1 MIIGKSLTA
10 LGSGGLKPEIHVTA
24 KAGALLNLH
33 YKGSSIILQ
42 SYQLGASETTHTFV
56 VSVSDTAYVAEDVT
70 NGVSVEVLV
79 DAVSIFEVKIKYYPD
94 GALYWLGEPCEDVT
108 GGWTE
113 NFRFSSWTTNELRP
127 VEFLDDCIKCDTS
140 KYSGAGGYT
149 IVGTYNKINFS
160 GYTKLHTEIDV
171 ISTSKGKDWPSFVG
185 SIVAENPFNA
195 GSNGFDA
202 LGSGL
207 TETGVM
213 TYEADITS
221 YTNERYVV
229 ILLNSISQSGRSANV
244 DIKKVW
250 LE

>member
-1 MIIGKSLTA
+1 MSKVFNMVGG
-10 LGSGGLKPEIHVTA
+10 GSGKNI
-24 KAGALLNLH
+24 
-33 YKGSSIILQ
+33 SSIIING
-42 SYQLGASETTHTFV
+42 LGSTDAVTCTKDDKTYPATWDETAQHWEIVGLPLGTFTV
-56 VSVSDTAYVAEDVT
+56 TAT
-70 NGVSVEVLV
+70 NGAKTTTETVLIDITGV
-79 DAVSIFEVKIKYYPD
+79 YEIEMSYVLW
-94 GALYWLGEPCEDVT
+94 LYKEGDKCEDVT

-185 SIVAENPFNA
+185 SIVAENPFSA
-195 GSNGFDA
+195 SSNGFAVFGSA
-202 LGSGL
+202 L
-207 TETGVM
+207 TATGVM
-213 TYEADITS
+213 TYEVDITS
-221 YTNERYVV
+221 YTDERYVV
-229 ILLNSISQSGRSANV
+229 IMLNSISQSGRNANF